1 MAADSPRYATLT
13 GGAVS
18 TVTFDQDYEQVEL
31 LNIDGAAEVSV
42 RVGTTGV
49 ADPVAGETGVELLP
63 AAIAPLTL
71 DVHTSG
77 PTVVKL
83 LAATAA
89 RVVVRG
95 LNQ

>member
-18 TVTFDQDYEQVEL
+18 TVTFDQDYKQVEL

-42 RVGTTGV
+42 RVGAGTV
-49 ADPVAGETGVELLP
+49 ADPVAGQTGVEILP
-63 AAIAPLTL
+63 AAIGALVL
-71 DVHTSG
+71 NVHTSG

-83 LAATAA
+83 LADSAA
-89 RVVVRG
+89 RVAVRG
-95 LNQ
+95 LTG